1 MVTNV
6 DVQLQWYSCSMCK
19 CCILKRLMSIGSVL
33 CVGGGS
39 SSRSNVACGSG
50 RSSGNCVGR
59 SSSSS
64 SSSSDS
70 NLHNYSF
77 ITLTI
82 NACDIGFSLVE

>member
-6 DVQLQWYSCSMCK
+6 DVQLQWYSCSMYK

-50 RSSGNCVGR
+50 RSSGNGVGH
-59 SSSSS
+59 SSSN
-64 SSSSDS
+64 DS